1 MDIEKQYS
9 SDGDEVKQ
17 PLYTAQEKQ
26 YVGLKGWIILPIVG
40 MFVSV
45 FMLLKAIFQAVQDV
59 SKYFD
64 QIRSSSILPLF
75 YFELTANLFLCLL
88 MIANLVCVFMKKR
101 SLPKQMIGLYIANS
115 FVVLFDA
122 IWSASLGLVQTSS
135 IPVICGTLIGSVIWI
150 IYFHT
155 SQRVQNTFVR

>member
-17 PLYTAQEKQ
+17 PLYTTHEKQ

-40 MFVSV
+40 MIVSV
-45 FMLLKAIFQAVQDV
+45 FILLRTILQTVQDV

-64 QIRSSSILPLF
+64 RIRTNILPLL

-115 FVVLFDA
+115 IIVLLDA
-122 IWSASLGLVQTSS
+122 IWGASLGLVQTSS
-135 IPVICGTLIGSVIWI
+135 IPVICGTLFGAVIWI